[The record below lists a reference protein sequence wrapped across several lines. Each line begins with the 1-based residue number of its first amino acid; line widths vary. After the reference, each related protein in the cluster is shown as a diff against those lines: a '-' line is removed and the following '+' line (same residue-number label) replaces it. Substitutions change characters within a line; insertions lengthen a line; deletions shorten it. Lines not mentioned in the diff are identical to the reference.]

1 MVFGL
6 DFSWLAD
13 PVYLRWFANG
23 LGTTLAL
30 SVMGSVLMFIVGIAG
45 AAILHFKLPVLA
57 PLTMILVDLF
67 RNTPPLVQLFFLYF
81 MLSDL
86 GLTITDPVSGGS
98 IPLFTGF
105 TCVLMSLV
113 LFNGA
118 IATEVIRSGI
128 GAVPEQTVEGAR
140 SLGYTRLQIFRLIEL
155 PLALRLTIPG
165 MTNNIVSLIKTSAQ
179 ASLVAVA
186 DVMYYATQ
194 VMLETFL
201 NIEVMIVLWI
211 IYVAIATL
219 VALAAR
225 RIARWVMIPGLG
237 VQPS

>member
-1 MVFGL
+1 MLLGL

-13 PVYLRWFANG
+13 PVYLRWFATG

-30 SVMGSVLMFIVGIAG
+30 SLIGTLCMFIVGIVGVATM
-45 AAILHFKLPVLA
+45 HFKVPVLA
-57 PLTMILVDLF
+57 QLTVILVDLF

-86 GLTITDPVSGGS
+86 GATVTDPLSGGS
-98 IPLFTGF
+98 IPLFSGF
-105 TCVLMSLV
+105 TCVVMSLV

-118 IATEVIRSGI
+118 IAIEVLRSGI
-128 GAVPEQTVEGAR
+128 GAVPVQTVEGAR

-201 NIEVMIVLWI
+201 NIEVMIVLWVV
-211 IYVAIATL
+211 YLSIATL

-225 RIARWVMIPGLG
+225 MIARSVMIPGVG
-237 VQPS
+237 VQP

>member
-1 MVFGL
+1 MLFGL

-13 PVYLRWFANG
+13 PVYLRWFGAG

-30 SVMGSVLMFIVGIAG
+30 SLIGTVSMFIVGIVG
-45 AAILHFKLPVLA
+45 AAAMHFKVPLLA
-57 PLTMILVDLF
+57 PLTVILVDLF

-81 MLSDL
+81 MLSDM
-86 GLTITDPVSGGS
+86 GVTVTDPLSGGS
-98 IPLFTGF
+98 IPLFNGF
-105 TCVLMSLV
+105 TCVVLSLV

-118 IATEVIRSGI
+118 IAIEVIRSGI
-128 GAVPEQTVEGAR
+128 GAVPKQTVEGAR

-155 PLALRLTIPG
+155 PLALRMTIPG
-165 MTNNIVSLIKTSAQ
+165 MTNNIISLIKTSAQ

-211 IYVAIATL
+211 IYVSIASM
-219 VALAAR
+219 VALTAR
-225 RIARWVMIPGLG
+225 MIARSVMIPGVG
-237 VQPS
+237 VQP